1 MKRDEGGY
9 PFFMRILRD
18 QSAGL
23 VIDIQEKL
31 FPFISGNE
39 NLALNSG
46 ILIKGLQTLQIPIL
60 VTEQYTKGLGPT
72 IQPLQELFNSERP
85 LEKLAFSCCDD
96 PSVMDQLNALHKKFI
111 IITGIEAH
119 VCVLQTAIDLLER
132 DFIPVI
138 VEDCVSSRRL
148 NDKHMAI
155 NRMRRMGAVITTY
168 ESVLF
173 ELLRYS
179 GTDEFKAISKLVK

>member
-1 MKRDEGGY
+1 
-9 PFFMRILRD
+9 MRILRD
-18 QSAGL
+18 QTAGL

-31 FPFISGNE
+31 FPFISGNDV
-39 NLALNSG
+39 LTRNSS
-46 ILIKGLQTLQIPIL
+46 ILIQGLHAIHIPIL

-72 IQPLQELFNSERP
+72 IQPIQQFLAGAHVI
-85 LEKLAFSCCDD
+85 EKLAFSCCDE
-96 PSVMDQLNALHKKFI
+96 PAFMEKLEALNKKFI
-111 IITGIEAH
+111 VITGIESH

-132 DFIPVI
+132 DYIPVV

-148 NDKHMAI
+148 NDKEMAI
-155 NRMRRMGAVITTY
+155 YRMRRSGAVVTTY

-173 ELLRYS
+173 ELLRFS

>member
-1 MKRDEGGY
+1 
-9 PFFMRILRD
+9 MRILRE

-31 FPFISGNE
+31 FPFISGHE
-39 NLALNSG
+39 ILALNSG
-46 ILIKGLQTLQIPIL
+46 ILIRGIQVLQVPIL

-72 IQPLQELFNSERP
+72 IQPLRALFDAGQP
-85 LEKLAFSCCDD
+85 MEKTAFSCCDD
-96 PSVMDQLNALHKKFI
+96 HLIMDHIAALNKKFI

-119 VCVLQTAIDLLER
+119 VCVLQTATDLLER
-132 DFIPVI
+132 GYIPVI
-138 VEDCVSSRRL
+138 AEDCVSSRRL
-148 NDKHMAI
+148 NDKNMAI
-155 NRMRRMGAVITTY
+155 NRMRRMGVVITTY

-179 GTDEFKAISKLVK
+179 GTEEFKAISRLVK

>member
-1 MKRDEGGY
+1 
-9 PFFMRILRD
+9 MRIKRE
-18 QSAGL
+18 QAAGL

-31 FPFISGNE
+31 FPFISGHE

-46 ILIKGLQTLQIPIL
+46 ILIKGLQTLHIPMVI
-60 VTEQYTKGLGPT
+60 TEQYTKGLGYT
-72 IQPLQELFNSERP
+72 IQPLRELFVAGSQ

-96 PSVMDQLNALHKKFI
+96 PSIMDQIASLNKKFI

-119 VCVLQTAIDLLER
+119 VCVLQTTIDLLER
-132 DFIPVI
+132 GFVPVVI
-138 VEDCVSSRRL
+138 EDCVSSRRM
-148 NDKHMAI
+148 NDKNMAI
-155 NRMRRMGAVITTY
+155 KRMRALGAVITTY

-179 GTDEFKAISKLVK
+179 GTEEFKAISRLVK

>member
-1 MKRDEGGY
+1 
-9 PFFMRILRD
+9 MRILRE

-31 FPFISGNE
+31 FPFISGHE
-39 NLALNSG
+39 ILALNSVM
-46 ILIKGLQTLQIPIL
+46 LIKGIQVLRIPVLI
-60 VTEQYTKGLGPT
+60 TEQYTKGLGPT
-72 IQPLQELFNSERP
+72 ILPLRELFGDKVP
-85 LEKLAFSCCDD
+85 MEKLAFSCCDD
-96 PSVMDQLNALHKKFI
+96 HSILDELTALNKKFI

-119 VCVLQTAIDLLER
+119 VCVLQTATDLLER
-132 DFIPVI
+132 GFIPVI
-138 VEDCVSSRRL
+138 AEDCVSSRRL
-148 NDKHMAI
+148 NDKNMAI

-179 GTDEFKAISKLVK
+179 GTEEFKAISRLVK

>member
-1 MKRDEGGY
+1 
-9 PFFMRILRD
+9 MRILRD

-23 VIDIQEKL
+23 VIDIQERL
-31 FPFISGNE
+31 FPFISGHE

-46 ILIKGLQTLQIPIL
+46 ILIKGLQALRIPIL

-72 IQPLQELFNSERP
+72 IQPLQELFDAGRP

-96 PSVMDQLNALHKKFI
+96 PSVMDHLNALNKKFI
-111 IITGIEAH
+111 VITGIEAH

-132 DFIPVI
+132 DFIPVV

-155 NRMRRMGAVITTY
+155 NRMRKMGAVITTY

-179 GTDEFKAISKLVK
+179 GTDEFKTISKLVK

>member
-1 MKRDEGGY
+1 
-9 PFFMRILRD
+9 MRILRD
-18 QSAGL
+18 QAAGL

-31 FPFISGNE
+31 FPYISGNE

-46 ILIKGLQTLQIPIL
+46 ILIRGLQALMIPIL

-72 IQPLQELFNSERP
+72 VQPLRELFETGQS

-96 PSVMDQLNALHKKFI
+96 LTIMNQLSTLNKKFI

-132 DFIPVI
+132 DFIPVVI
-138 VEDCVSSRRL
+138 EDCVSSRRL
-148 NDKHMAI
+148 NDKNMAI
-155 NRMRRMGAVITTY
+155 NRMRRMGAVISTY

-179 GTDEFKAISKLVK
+179 GTEEFRAISKLVK

>member
-1 MKRDEGGY
+1 MKTNPPY
-9 PFFMRILRD
+9 YRILRD
-18 QSAGL
+18 QAAGL

-31 FPFISGNE
+31 FPLISGHE
-39 NLALNSG
+39 NLALNSA
-46 ILIKGLQTLQIPIL
+46 ILINGLKTLDIPIL

-72 IQPLQELFNSERP
+72 VQPLRQLFDPWHP
-85 LEKLAFSCCDD
+85 LEKLSFSCCDD
-96 PSVMDQLNALHKKFI
+96 KAIMDNLNSLNKKFI

-119 VCVLQTAIDLLER
+119 VCVMQTAVDLMKKG
-132 DFIPVI
+132 FVPVI

-148 NDKHMAI
+148 NDKNIAI
-155 NRMRRMGAVITTY
+155 NRLHRMGAVITTY

-179 GTDEFKAISKLVK
+179 GTEEFKAISRLVK

>member
-1 MKRDEGGY
+1 
-9 PFFMRILRD
+9 MRILRD
-18 QSAGL
+18 QAAGL
-23 VIDIQEKL
+23 VIDMQEKL
-31 FPFISGNE
+31 FPFISGHE

-46 ILIKGLQTLQIPIL
+46 ILIKGLQALRIPIL

-72 IQPLQELFNSERP
+72 IQQIQELFDTGHP
-85 LEKLAFSCCDD
+85 LEKFAFSCCDD
-96 PSVMDQLNALHKKFI
+96 PSVMDHLDSLNKKFI

-119 VCVLQTAIDLLER
+119 VCVLQTAIDLLAH

-179 GTDEFKAISKLVK
+179 GTEEFKAISKLVK

>member
-1 MKRDEGGY
+1 
-9 PFFMRILRD
+9 MRILYE
-18 QSAGL
+18 QTAGL

-39 NLALNSG
+39 ILALNAG
-46 ILIKGLQTLQIPIL
+46 ILIKGLQVLNVPIL

-72 IQPLQELFNSERP
+72 IQPLRELLGLTEP

-96 PSVMDQLNALHKKFI
+96 PSIMDRLTALKKKFI

-119 VCVLQTAIDLLER
+119 VCVLQTATDLLER
-132 DFIPVI
+132 GFIPVV

-148 NDKHMAI
+148 NDKNMAI
-155 NRMRRMGAVITTY
+155 NRLRRMGAVITTY

-179 GTDEFKAISKLVK
+179 GTEEFKAISKLVK